1 MLELY
6 IDADACPVKDEALK
20 VARRHG
26 LKVLMVSNR
35 WLRGDGDPAIRRV
48 VVPEGA
54 DAADDWIVE
63 HVGEGDIVVTQ
74 DIRLAARCLEK
85 RASALGPTG
94 KPFTGDN
101 IGMAL
106 AMRDLSAHLRE
117 TGEIKGSNPSLTRR
131 DRSRFLEALEQTIQ
145 SIRRQA

>member
-1 MLELY
+1 MLF
-6 IDADACPVKDEALK
+6 
-20 VARRHG
+20 R
-26 LKVLMVSNR
+26 S
-35 WLRGDGDPAIRRV
+35 DPAVHRV
-48 VVPEGA
+48 VVAEGP

-85 RASALGPTG
+85 RASAIGPTG
-94 KPFTGDN
+94 RPFTGDN

-106 AMRDLSAHLRE
+106 AMRELSAHLRD
-117 TGEIKGSNPSLTRR
+117 TGEIKGNSLGHSKR

-145 SIRRQA
+145 AIRRRE